1 MTDLL
6 TNPRDHEVFRLKR
19 DPGTCEVTVESNITL
34 GDYETITHP
43 KDWALLTEWAKPLE
57 GKTVVF
63 LNPTME
69 GGGVAMMRPP
79 VVHLLNQL
87 GVNAHWY
94 VMEHTQNPSDGDPFV
109 FTKQMHNILQRKT
122 AERITPE
129 GIALHRRWADEEN
142 GPVLERQETIRNA
155 DFIVIDDPQ
164 PAPLIGRLRRANP
177 EAKFIWRNH
186 IDTDG
191 SLMADPKMPQGQVA
205 SYLLDECEVRS
216 VDAVIT
222 HPVRAFVHPDL
233 NGKTYFSPATLET
246 FDNLNRHLTELEIIA
261 GIEFINAEIV
271 EKNKQLLA
279 AGRTDDIQPLLSLDP
294 DRQRITLIARF
305 DPSKGMDKAMKMGVL
320 TRQKMRAA
328 GVPEDQLPEVVIVG
342 NGSVDDPDGPG
353 IFEEMLRVRRKQDPK
368 EMEGIIIMRLTH
380 NYDAMNALMRRSHV
394 LMQTSIAEGLETRV
408 SDAIMHG
415 KPVVVSN
422 RGGMKTQVV
431 EGKSGIIL
439 DYDKESYD
447 LDRGAEFMSG
457 LLMEPKVYKA
467 MADSTKEKAETFNE
481 DLCSVIQL
489 PVCSSTSMF

>member
-1 MTDLL
+1 
-6 TNPRDHEVFRLKR
+6 
-19 DPGTCEVTVESNITL
+19 
-34 GDYETITHP
+34 
-43 KDWALLTEWAKPLE
+43 
-57 GKTVVF
+57 
-63 LNPTME
+63 
-69 GGGVAMMRPP
+69 
-79 VVHLLNQL
+79 
-87 GVNAHWY
+87 
-94 VMEHTQNPSDGDPFV
+94 
-109 FTKQMHNILQRKT
+109 
-122 AERITPE
+122 
-129 GIALHRRWADEEN
+129 
-142 GPVLERQETIRNA
+142 
-155 DFIVIDDPQ
+155 
-164 PAPLIGRLRRANP
+164 
-177 EAKFIWRNH
+177 
-186 IDTDG
+186 
-191 SLMADPKMPQGQVA
+191 VA

-467 MADSTKEKAETFNE
+467 MADSTKEQAETFNSRE
-481 DLCSVIQL
+481 FTTTANVVRWLRIFKNLLVEAEADKIWTMSEMAAVESSVGKQQL
-489 PVCSSTSMF
+489 VAA